1 MDDETLRVGAWWF
14 ALGIASLV
22 GILSWMTG
30 VSFLWIIIRIIFSYL
45 LMYGLS
51 YGSLYVFKKNSIL
64 PNEDTLD
71 SSRDK
76 NTNNLSGA
84 LLDVAV
90 GQEDEEWD
98 MPPAA
103 EQEMNTIPGQRVS
116 MRAGQVN
123 ADLSQGMSDTEKQAD
138 MVRRMG
144 WGD

>member
-14 ALGIASLV
+14 ALVIASLV

-30 VSFLWIIIRIIFSYL
+30 VSFLWIKIRIIFSYL
-45 LMYGLS
+45 LIYGLS
-51 YGSLYVFKKNSIL
+51 YGSLYVFKKNSIFHS
-64 PNEDTLD
+64 EDNLD
-71 SSRDK
+71 SSRDR
-76 NTNNLSGA
+76 NVNNLSGT

-90 GQEDEEWD
+90 GQEDEQWD

-103 EQEMNTIPGQRVS
+103 EQEMNISPAQRVS
-116 MRAGQVN
+116 LRAGQVN
-123 ADLSQGMSDTEKQAD
+123 ADLSQGMPDTEKQAD

>member
-1 MDDETLRVGAWWF
+1 
-14 ALGIASLV
+14 
-22 GILSWMTG
+22 
-30 VSFLWIIIRIIFSYL
+30 
-45 LMYGLS
+45 MYGLS

>member
-1 MDDETLRVGAWWF
+1 MDDETLRVWAWRF
-14 ALGIASLV
+14 ALGIAFIV
-22 GILSWMTG
+22 GILSWKTG
-30 VSFLWIIIRIIFSYL
+30 VSFLWIMIRIIFSYL

-64 PNEDTLD
+64 PNEDNLD
-71 SSRDK
+71 SSRDG

-90 GQEDEEWD
+90 GQEDEQWD
-98 MPPAA
+98 MPPAD
-103 EQEMNTIPGQRVS
+103 EQEKNISQGKSVS
-116 MRAGQVN
+116 LRAGQLN
-123 ADLSQGMSDTEKQAD
+123 ADLSQGMPDTEKQAD